1 MFTGLIQ
8 QLGEVIAV
16 TPLPFGARLR
26 CTLPGFED
34 LSRGESIAI
43 NGVCLTFLPSD
54 DGSHYADLSA
64 ETLDRTAL
72 AALEPGDLVN
82 LERAL
87 RLSDRL
93 GGHLVQGHVDTTGT
107 LREISRQDG
116 FANFRW
122 EYPPE
127 FSTLVIP
134 KGSIAV
140 DGVSLT
146 VVDPDGG
153 SFGAAIIPETLE
165 RTNLGRARAGQ
176 RVNLEFDMMGKY
188 ALGRS
193 WNREV

>member
-1 MFTGLIQ
+1 MFTGIIQ
-8 QLGEVIAV
+8 QLGEVVLI
-16 TPLPFGARLR
+16 TRLPSGARIR

-34 LSRGESIAI
+34 LIRGESIAV
-43 NGVCLTFLPSD
+43 NGVCLTFLSSD
-54 DGSHYADLSA
+54 DGGHYADVSP

-72 AALEPGDLVN
+72 GELERGDMIN

-107 LREISRQDG
+107 VREVIRQDG
-116 FANFRW
+116 FAEFRW
-122 EYPPE
+122 SYPPE
-127 FSTLVIP
+127 FSRLVIP
-134 KGSIAV
+134 KGSIAI

-146 VVDPDGG
+146 VVAPDDT

-165 RTNLGRARAGQ
+165 RTNLGRSKVGR

-193 WNREV
+193 WTGN

>member
-1 MFTGLIQ
+1 MFTGIIQ
-8 QLGEVIAV
+8 QLGEVVSI
-16 TPLPFGARLR
+16 TRLPSGARIR
-26 CTLPGFED
+26 CTLPGFGD
-34 LSRGESIAI
+34 LIRGESIAV
-43 NGVCLTFLPSD
+43 NGVCLTFLSSD
-54 DGSHYADLSA
+54 DGGHCAEVSP

-72 AALEPGDLVN
+72 GELEQGDMIN

-107 LREISRQDG
+107 VREVIRQDG
-116 FANFRW
+116 FAEFRW
-122 EYPPE
+122 SYPPE
-127 FSTLVIP
+127 FSRLVIP

-146 VVDPDGG
+146 VVAPDDT

-165 RTNLGRARAGQ
+165 RTNLGRSKVGR

-193 WNREV
+193 WTGN